1 MTKITKW
8 LNLLKKTYIYFLIF
22 KIYTKKGGQ
31 ELSYYNRYKVLTC
44 RKTYDHIQ
52 IKIYYC

>member
-1 MTKITKW
+1 MTKFTEKNIYI
-8 LNLLKKTYIYFLIF
+8 YIYFLIF

-31 ELSYYNRYKVLTC
+31 ELSYYSRNKVLTC
-44 RKTYDHIQ
+44 RRTYDHIQ